1 MVYVVL
7 FEFDNNIYDGP
18 ENFKGDYLGEPV
30 MIKKYLVIIKVART
44 FKQLHHDTLN
54 S

>member
-1 MVYVVL
+1 VVYVVL
-7 FEFDNNIYDGP
+7 FEFDYNIYDGP
-18 ENFKGDYLGEPV
+18 EDFKGNNFGESLS
-30 MIKKYLVIIKVART
+30 KKKTMVVLKVART